1 VKEAKVS
8 HMPESGHACSV
19 VLAQLAPVSGVIEPN
34 VATVVELAAA
44 HRGADLIVF
53 PELFLGGYRLDL
65 ANELAL
71 NPDGPEFARMVQATA
86 EHDCGV
92 VVGFAERLSD
102 GVANSAAVIDRG
114 AVAGIYRK
122 THLFGDE
129 RDAYVP
135 GAELEPI
142 EAAGRRLGLMICF
155 DLEFPEVARTLH
167 HRGAD
172 LFVTPACNAVEF
184 APDHDLAARAR
195 ALENGTPN
203 VYVNL
208 VGEDAGLSFPG
219 ESQLVGPDGRPK
231 LRLGDGPAVVRT
243 AVQGAGHPDGRLQ
256 YDEQFRPELY
266 ELDTRN
272 RPAAS
277 RRP

>member
-1 VKEAKVS
+1 VNDIVP
-8 HMPESGHACSV
+8 HMPDYGQACSV
-19 VLAQLAPVSGVIEPN
+19 VLAQLAPVAGAIEPN

-44 HRGADLIVF
+44 HRGADLIVL
-53 PELFLGGYRLDL
+53 PELFLGGYLLDL
-65 ANELAL
+65 ADELAIE
-71 NPDGPEFARMVQATA
+71 PDGPEFARMREATA
-86 EHDCGV
+86 ENDCAV
-92 VVGFAERLSD
+92 VVGFAERVAD
-102 GVANSAAVIDRG
+102 GVANSVAVIEHG

-122 THLFGDE
+122 THLFGAE
-129 RDAYVP
+129 RNAYVA
-135 GAELEPI
+135 GDALEPI

-167 HRGAD
+167 NRGAD

-208 VGEDAGLSFPG
+208 VGEYGGLSFRG
-219 ESQLVGPDGRPK
+219 ESQLVGPDGRPE
-231 LRLGDGPAVVRT
+231 LQLGHGPEVVGSN
-243 AVQGAGHPDGRLQ
+243 VEGAGHPDGRLH

-266 ELDTRN
+266 ELETRN
-272 RPAAS
+272 RPATS